1 MVLPII
7 SPDSEFLLMA
17 ALLSLVSLA
26 IWIEKSPWGRK
37 ISAALVILVGGA
49 VLSNL
54 GVIPKSA
61 PLYTT
66 MNNFFV
72 PVAIPMFLLR
82 ADVRKSIRE
91 SGRIL
96 LIFLAAA
103 MGTIV
108 GALLAYQIIDLGA
121 DGARLTGVLTA
132 SYIGGGVNFVAV
144 AQALELQDSSEYVA
158 ALSADTVCSV
168 MYLAILV
175 AIPSIAVFRRMLPK
189 TAGSP
194 ADDSASSTSETEP
207 DNRADEFDLF
217 GATNGLAISLVIC
230 AIGWWFS
237 VVSGTGYGG
246 FIVAITSVALIVANF
261 GQRIM
266 RFVNSEFGIGM
277 LLIYLF
283 FGSLGASA
291 DLALV
296 LEAALPIFVFLLI
309 VLSVHLSVVLM
320 VGRIGRFGLDEVV
333 VASNA
338 CILGP
343 TTAAAMAAG
352 FRWTNLVTP
361 GMLVGVLGY
370 SFATFV
376 GLTIASF
383 L

>member
-1 MVLPII
+1 MSLV
-7 SPDSEFLLMA
+7 SPDADFLLMA
-17 ALLSLVSLA
+17 VLLSLVSLA
-26 IWIEKSPWGRK
+26 IWVEKSSWGRK
-37 ISAALVILVGGA
+37 LSAALVILLGGA

-54 GVIPKSA
+54 GIIPKSA

-91 SGRIL
+91 SGRVL
-96 LIFLAAA
+96 VIFLIAAV
-103 MGTIV
+103 GTIV
-108 GALLAYQIIDLGA
+108 GSLLAFQIVDLGA
-121 DGARLTGVLTA
+121 DSERIAGVLTA

-144 AQALELQDSSEYVA
+144 AQALGLQDSSEYVA

-175 AIPSIAVFRRMLPK
+175 AIPSIAIFRRLLPQRESQSMGI
-189 TAGSP
+189 AASERSAARSDGS
-194 ADDSASSTSETEP
+194 DDS
-207 DNRADEFDLF
+207 FDVF
-217 GATNGLAISLVIC
+217 GATNGLAISLTIC
-230 AIGWWFS
+230 AFGWWVS
-237 VVSGTGYGG
+237 VATGTGHST
-246 FIVAITSVALIVANF
+246 FIVTITVAALLIANF
-261 GQRIM
+261 GQWIL
-266 RFVNSEFGIGM
+266 RFVSSEFGIGM

-291 DLALV
+291 DLGLV
-296 LEAALPIFVFLLI
+296 LEAALPILIFLLI
-309 VLSVHLSVVLM
+309 VLGVHLAIVLIA
-320 VGRIGRFGLDEVV
+320 GRLGRFELAEVV

-352 FRWTNLVTP
+352 FRWKNLVMP

-376 GLTIASF
+376 GLTIAKV